1 MTIFSMLRKS
11 QKSSEN
17 PENTGKIWHR
27 KVRKNYDKS
36 IIHLPRQDTNQP
48 LKKPLKSTFFGTQ
61 DPSSTPFCT
70 PNFLKSPDVKIHE
83 RT

>member
-36 IIHLPRQDTNQP
+36 IIHLPRQQVTFM
-48 LKKPLKSTFFGTQ
+48 KKVS
-61 DPSSTPFCT
+61 
-70 PNFLKSPDVKIHE
+70 KIKGCGSLRE
-83 RT
+83 DFYTRFIPGN